1 MFNPAKKYEIHRNC
15 GLVSTSSSTESFRD
29 RRNCFQ
35 LGGKIIFSR
44 KLVNHRLNVEYFGR
58 ITSVRLNKG
67 GWEKKRAQ
75 IRPIVHFEV
84 QRVRVESGII
94 FIGGCCSRQL
104 KSVGQAIIINVK

>member
-29 RRNCFQ
+29 RGNFQ

-67 GWEKKRAQ
+67 GKFGRL
-75 IRPIVHFEV
+75 
-84 QRVRVESGII
+84 
-94 FIGGCCSRQL
+94 FISKCSEYVSSR
-104 KSVGQAIIINVK
+104 G